1 MQKAAIEANAA
12 AMGYRLLR
20 IATDQY
26 GVLPTEM
33 DPQQQK
39 QAENIAAKEL
49 VLEQAVLASPEA
61 REVVVPQSEVRNA
74 VAQIRER
81 YDSEEAFE
89 DTLASNQLSLDA
101 LEVALSRELRV
112 EAVLT
117 YISSKV
123 AEVDDTEARLFYY
136 MHRERFFQPETRTAR
151 HIMITVNPD
160 FPENTREA
168 VVERLELIKTRVTK
182 NPGRFEDQ
190 ALQFSECPTSL
201 HGGLLGQVKPGVL
214 YPELEKEL
222 FAMKPGAISDI
233 IESPVGLHIIRCEE
247 IAPAATASFDEVKA
261 KLRENLTERKRK
273 KHQREWLRAALSSH
287 TESHQEG

>member
-1 MQKAAIEANAA
+1 MQKTPFEANA

-26 GVLPTEM
+26 GVLPTEL
-33 DPQQQK
+33 DAQQQK

-74 VAQIRER
+74 VQQIRDR
-81 YDSEEAFE
+81 YESEEAFE
-89 DTLASNQLSLDA
+89 DTLSNNQLTLES

-117 YISSKV
+117 YVSSKV
-123 AEVDDTEARLFYY
+123 TEVDDTEARLFYY

-160 FPENTREA
+160 FPENTRDA
-168 VVERLELIKTRVTK
+168 VVERLNQIKARVTK

-214 YPELEKEL
+214 YPELERVL
-222 FAMKPGAISDI
+222 FEMKRGQTSDI

-261 KLRENLTERKRK
+261 KLRDNLTERKRK
-273 KHQREWLRAALSSH
+273 KHQREWLRAALSSQ

>member
-1 MQKAAIEANAA
+1 MQKTAFEANA

-26 GVLPTEM
+26 GVLPTEL

-39 QAENIAAKEL
+39 QAENIAVKEL
-49 VLEQAVLASPEA
+49 VLEQAVLASTEA
-61 REVVVPQSEVRNA
+61 REVVVPESEVRNA
-74 VAQIRER
+74 VQQIRDR
-81 YDSEEAFE
+81 YDSEDAFE
-89 DTLASNQLSLDA
+89 DTLAGNQLTLDSL
-101 LEVALSRELRV
+101 EEALSRELRV

-117 YISSKV
+117 YVSSKV
-123 AEVDDTEARLFYY
+123 TEVDDTEARLFYY

-151 HIMITVNPD
+151 HIMITINPD

-168 VVERLELIKTRVTK
+168 VVDRLNQIKIRINK

-214 YPELEKEL
+214 YPEIEREL
-222 FAMKPGAISDI
+222 FAMKPGEISDI
-233 IESPVGLHIIRCEE
+233 IESPVGLHVVKCED
-247 IAPAATASFDEVKA
+247 IVPAATAPFDDVKA

-273 KHQREWLRAALSSH
+273 KHQREWLRAALSKQ